1 MTVAVLPLPRRG
13 DVWLAQLDKVRPIV
27 VLTRDPFGRILH
39 SVIVAPVTTT
49 IRGISTEVV
58 LGANDGLRVRSVASL
73 DNVQL
78 VARERLIRRVGRAS
92 APSMSAICRALA
104 LATGCAA
111 G

>member
-1 MTVAVLPLPRRG
+1 MLPAPKRG

-27 VLTRDPFGRILH
+27 VLTRNPFGRILQ

-58 LGANDGLRVRSVASL
+58 LGPNDGLRVRSVASL

-78 VARERLIRRVGRAS
+78 VSRDRLIRRVGRVT
-92 APSMSAICRALA
+92 APSMNAICGALA
-104 LATGCAA
+104 IATGCATR
-111 G
+111 